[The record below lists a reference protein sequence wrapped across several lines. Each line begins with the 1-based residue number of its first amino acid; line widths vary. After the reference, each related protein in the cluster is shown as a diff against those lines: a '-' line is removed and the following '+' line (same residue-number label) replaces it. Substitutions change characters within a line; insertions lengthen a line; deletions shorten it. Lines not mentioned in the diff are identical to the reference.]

1 MKQRF
6 GPLFSRKL
14 LVMVDK
20 TAGLA
25 EFLEQCHARGTIEW
39 DGMNR
44 SCAGGAVASCA
55 VLWGNRGI
63 EAAGL
68 YGEHL
73 DPYVIRYPQIVA
85 VADETASQVELIE
98 FFDCVGGAMWTQH
111 HYAQSPLVERVRC
124 VDRRPVS
131 CSAPGLW
138 TWRLR
143 DPVSLPGYP
152 AFP

>member
-1 MKQRF
+1 MIVLTPDDVKLRF

-44 SCAGGAVASCA
+44 SRAGGAVASCA

-73 DPYVIRYPQIVA
+73 
-85 VADETASQVELIE
+85 
-98 FFDCVGGAMWTQH
+98 
-111 HYAQSPLVERVRC
+111 
-124 VDRRPVS
+124 
-131 CSAPGLW
+131 
-138 TWRLR
+138 
-143 DPVSLPGYP
+143 
-152 AFP
+152 